1 MNEAILETKIG
12 YSFHNPQLL
21 TEALTHS
28 SAANEKAGNDN
39 AGNQKKS
46 NERLEFLG
54 DAVLDLAVSRFL
66 YDRRASLEEGQLSKI
81 RALVVCER
89 SLADCARHLGLDA
102 ALKLGRGEDNNG
114 GRQRPSIL
122 SDAMEALIGAIYID
136 SGFDT
141 AASLVIS
148 VLNDTIEK
156 ALSGSLF
163 QDYKT
168 EIQEI
173 LQAQGKAEIKYIIDR
188 EDGPDHDKTFFVS
201 LWTED
206 EKLGEGAGKTK
217 KKAEQNAAKAALEG
231 QEFVF

>member
-1 MNEAILETKIG
+1 MQAI
-12 YSFHNPQLL
+12 
-21 TEALTHS
+21 
-28 SAANEKAGNDN
+28 
-39 AGNQKKS
+39 KKS

-54 DAVLDLAVSRFL
+54 DAVLDLAVSRYL
-66 YDRRASLEEGQLSKI
+66 YDRRAGLEEGQLSKI

-102 ALKLGRGEDNNG
+102 ALKLGRGEDNHG

-136 SGFDT
+136 GGFDT
-141 AASLVIS
+141 AASVVLF
-148 VLNDTIEK
+148 VLNDTIEQ

-173 LQAQGKAEIKYIIDR
+173 LQAKGKTEIKYIIDR

-206 EKLGEGAGKTK
+206 VKLGEGVGKTK